1 MIILIGIV
9 ICVVISMVTSF
20 FFPEF
25 NPGNGAVSTL
35 YTVSGIMFSIG
46 MSLIVTS
53 SAAGVKNIRIRNGI
67 RKEIYI
73 VRNHFIE
80 CFVLVSFLY
89 ILLYSEVDKNHS
101 LNIYNDFSLK
111 YSHLLILIIAYS
123 IVYFVCNFLAI
134 QRLNYQI
141 EDALDKDQK

>member
-123 IVYFVCNFLAI
+123 IVYFVWNFLAI

>member
-1 MIILIGIV
+1 MCYHFNDNI
-9 ICVVISMVTSF
+9 F
-20 FFPEF
+20 FFPDF

-67 RKEIYI
+67 RKEIHI

-80 CFVLVSFLY
+80 CFVLISILY
-89 ILLYSEVDKNHS
+89 ILLCSAADKHS
-101 LNIYNDFSLK
+101 SLPIHENFSLK
-111 YSHLLILIIAYS
+111 YFSCTYIYDSLFHCILRL
-123 IVYFVCNFLAI
+123 NFLAI

-141 EDALDKDQK
+141 EDALDKD

>member
-1 MIILIGIV
+1 MKILFGMV
-9 ICVVISMVTSF
+9 VCVVISMITSLL
-20 FFPEF
+20 FPDF
-25 NPGNGAVSTL
+25 NPGSGAVSTL

-67 RKEIYI
+67 RKEIHI

-80 CFVLVSFLY
+80 CFVLISIFY
-89 ILLYSEVDKNHS
+89 ILLYSTADAHKGFLVFS
-101 LNIYNDFSLK
+101 YFSLK
-111 YSHLLILIIAYS
+111 YSHLLTLAIAYS
-123 IVYFVCNFLAI
+123 ILYFVWNFLAI

-141 EDALDKDQK
+141 EDALDKNE